1 VLLRRPSIAP
11 AGHGQLTVIK
21 RGNRSVVTRAYATS
35 PLRWLTPANHGH
47 AAWVYTSSHGG
58 GLVNGDAVAMDVE
71 VGDGAMALVSTQAST
86 KVYPSPDGVRSDLRA
101 SVGAQGLL
109 AVVPD
114 PVVCFAGARYRQL
127 VEVDLAD
134 GAALV
139 LLDWMTSGRRASG
152 ERWAFDEYTA
162 ALRVRRGDRWLV
174 FDAMSLR
181 ADDGELPERL
191 GRYDVC
197 ATVVVVGPALAGHAA
212 RIIELAQRPR
222 VARRPDMLTAAS
234 TVDTTGCVA
243 RVLGT
248 SLDGATRTIR
258 DWLSFLPDTL
268 GDDPWCRKW

>member
-1 VLLRRPSIAP
+1 M
-11 AGHGQLTVIK
+11 
-21 RGNRSVVTRAYATS
+21 VTRAYATS

-58 GLVNGDAVAMDVE
+58 GLVNGDAVEMDIE
-71 VGDGAMALVSTQAST
+71 VGDGATALVSTQAST
-86 KVYPSPDGVRSDLRA
+86 KVYPSPDGVRADLRA
-101 SVGAQGLL
+101 SVGAGALL

-127 VEVDLAD
+127 IEVDLAE
-134 GAALV
+134 GATLV
-139 LLDWMTSGRRASG
+139 LLDWMTSGRRAFG

-162 ALRVRRGDRWLV
+162 AVRVRRGDRWLV

-181 ADDGELPERL
+181 ADDGNLAERL

-197 ATVVVVGPALAGHAA
+197 GTVVVVGPSLGGHAA
-212 RIIELAQRPR
+212 RIVETAQGQR
-222 VARRPDMLTAAS
+222 VARHPEMLTAAS
-234 TVDTTGCVA
+234 TVDAAGCVA

-248 SLDGATRTIR
+248 SLEGVTRTVR
-258 DWLSFLPDTL
+258 EWLSFLPATL